1 MPGPP
6 IARISDSH
14 AGPACTVTGPMPI
27 LPPGAVTVLVG
38 KLPAARMGDLCLGV
52 MLSPAGV
59 PVPTPPHPIAKGS
72 ATVLLCKQP
81 AARIGDICGMGG
93 TIILGEF
100 TVLAG
105 G

>member
-6 IARISDSH
+6 MAR
-14 AGPACTVTGPMPI
+14 AGDMHVGPTCTVTGPMPI
-27 LPPGAVTVLVG
+27 LPPCAPTVLVG
-38 KLPAARMGDLCLGV
+38 KMPCARATDLCIGV

-72 ATVLLCKQP
+72 GTVLVVKMP
-81 AARIGDICGMGG
+81 AARIGDTCGMGG
-93 TIILGEF
+93 TIIQGEF
-100 TVLAG
+100 TVLVG